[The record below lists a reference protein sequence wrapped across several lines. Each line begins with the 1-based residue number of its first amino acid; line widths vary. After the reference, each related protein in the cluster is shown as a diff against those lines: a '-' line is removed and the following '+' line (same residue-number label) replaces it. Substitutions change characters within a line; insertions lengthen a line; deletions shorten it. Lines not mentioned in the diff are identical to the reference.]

1 MTSATNNEE
10 LRTIISVMGNHCIN
24 FPIIPS
30 HKISGKNAARV
41 VAVEAIIGKATSPTP
56 SFAALIRGIPS
67 SINRYTF
74 STTTIPLSTNIPS
87 AMTNEN
93 NTIVLRVTPKEL
105 NMIKDRNIDKGIAIP
120 TNNAF
125 LNPKKK

>member
-1 MTSATNNEE
+1 
-10 LRTIISVMGNHCIN
+10 
-24 FPIIPS
+24 
-30 HKISGKNAARV
+30 
-41 VAVEAIIGKATSPTP
+41 
-56 SFAALIRGIPS
+56 
-67 SINRYTF
+67 
-74 STTTIPLSTNIPS
+74 
-87 AMTNEN
+87 MTNEN